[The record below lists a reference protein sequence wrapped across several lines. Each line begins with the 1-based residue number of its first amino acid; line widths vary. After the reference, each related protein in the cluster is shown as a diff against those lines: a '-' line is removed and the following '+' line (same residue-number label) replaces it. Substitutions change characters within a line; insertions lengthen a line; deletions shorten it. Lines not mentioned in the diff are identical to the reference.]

1 MTNLSGTNLNNG
13 AAVGPQGE
21 GRESPSTFPKY
32 PAYKDSGVEWL
43 EKVPAGWTVSKL
55 GYFFREPPCYGVL
68 VPDFDPD
75 GVPMLRITDMEHEF
89 IDASGLVTISPSL
102 SAQYARTIVQV
113 GDVVL
118 SLVGT
123 IGKAFEISPKLAGVN
138 LSRAVARIQ
147 LGSNTLPRYL
157 CWIFQSCEFTHF
169 IDLVCKGTAQRVL
182 NLSDLNAF
190 SFTFPSY
197 SEQCAISRFLDH
209 ETARIDALIEEQQR
223 LIELLKEKRQAVISH
238 AVTKGLDPAVPMK
251 DSGVEW
257 LGEVPAHWRAVRL
270 RHCLVD
276 ALTYGANEPSD
287 EANLEHPRY
296 IRITDLNDDGTLSAE
311 TYKSLPP
318 EKAEPYMLE
327 EGDVLFARSGATVGK
342 SFLYSREY
350 GPACYAGY
358 LIRARVNKRA
368 LIPMYLWMC
377 TQSRQY
383 EQFIGESNIQAT
395 IQNVSAEKY
404 GNMWIALP
412 EIEEQERI
420 LAELEIQLSQFK
432 SLMETSV
439 GALVLLQERRS
450 ALISAAVTGKID
462 VRGWQP
468 PVSTQAPEPAVA
480 EAH

>member
-1 MTNLSGTNLNNG
+1 MS
-13 AAVGPQGE
+13 
-21 GRESPSTFPKY
+21 FPKY

-43 EKVPAGWTVSKL
+43 GEVPAHWSITPLKFSASCNDTVLPESTDDDYEIEYVEISDVNEVSGITGSASYKFSDAPSRARRMLQDGDVLISTVRTYLRAIAPVVNPPENLIASTGFAVVRPRKGILDGAFL
-55 GYFFREPPCYGVL
+55 GYLLRAEWWISEVIARSVGVSY
-68 VPDFDPD
+68 PA
-75 GVPMLRITDMEHEF
+75 IN
-89 IDASGLVTISPSL
+89 A
-102 SAQYARTIVQV
+102 
-113 GDVVL
+113 
-118 SLVGT
+118 
-123 IGKAFEISPKLAGVN
+123 
-138 LSRAVARIQ
+138 
-147 LGSNTLPRYL
+147 
-157 CWIFQSCEFTHF
+157 
-169 IDLVCKGTAQRVL
+169 
-182 NLSDLNAF
+182 SDLIGLNIPVPALQ
-190 SFTFPSY
+190 
-197 SEQCAISRFLDH
+197 EQTQIARFLDH

-238 AVTKGLDPAVPMK
+238 AVTKGLDPTVPMK

-257 LGEVPAHWRAVRL
+257 LGEVPAHWRVVRL

-412 EIEEQERI
+412 ELEEQERI

-468 PVSTQAPEPAVA
+468 PASIQAPEAEQEAV
-480 EAH
+480 

>member
-1 MTNLSGTNLNNG
+1 
-13 AAVGPQGE
+13 
-21 GRESPSTFPKY
+21 
-32 PAYKDSGVEWL
+32 
-43 EKVPAGWTVSKL
+43 
-55 GYFFREPPCYGVL
+55 
-68 VPDFDPD
+68 
-75 GVPMLRITDMEHEF
+75 MEHEF